1 MVKIAQTFLAGRAT
15 CFGLGRRLSFK
26 LRRPREAPAASPLRA
41 SFFGQ
46 CRAGGLRAQ
55 GLDCRRRPDDRRSS
69 GRDPHRARLRGMRHR
84 PHGGR
89 GRRLGS
95 TSQARSCRPRPPPRR
110 RWFGNRDC
118 GPVASAWQARRALC
132 HRQHNAGRADNR
144 GRRRLSLQ
152 ALSLRRPFAQS
163 RNRRGDRRHWQGS
176 PAISKKLPGTLASYG
191 TLGSRSMNDEG
202 AKVGKLLRQQTA
214 IARFGS
220 FGLRES
226 DLLKVLTEAARVCAE
241 SLSVPFAKVCRYRA
255 AKNDLLIE
263 AGHGWNVGVIGTI
276 ESADPSSPQGRA
288 FVTGEPSICN
298 DVRKDNS
305 FELPGFYA
313 AHSIVSTVD
322 VVIHAKEDAT
332 PYGVLEIDNDQQH
345 DYDQHDIDFLTG
357 FANVL
362 AEAVAT
368 SARTGVL
375 QRTIERMKVLVEEK
389 DRLLEQ
395 KKVLA
400 EELQHRVRNNL
411 QLVYGML
418 SKQLGDTPDA
428 AGQRGIKAISRRVST
443 LAQVYDHL
451 LGSEM
456 TRTTDFG
463 SYVRSLCLN
472 LAEIQ
477 AAPGG
482 SVTLT
487 CDSDAIVLD
496 LDVVTALGIVVAEV
510 VTNSYDHAFPDGK
523 RGSIVVSVRRADD
536 DMATM
541 RISDDG
547 TGFLTKAES
556 KRHGLGLVRRLVEQ
570 IRGSAVVNSDH
581 GTMWTIK
588 IPVAHALAS

>member
-1 MVKIAQTFLAGRAT
+1 M
-15 CFGLGRRLSFK
+15 
-26 LRRPREAPAASPLRA
+26 
-41 SFFGQ
+41 
-46 CRAGGLRAQ
+46 
-55 GLDCRRRPDDRRSS
+55 
-69 GRDPHRARLRGMRHR
+69 
-84 PHGGR
+84 
-89 GRRLGS
+89 
-95 TSQARSCRPRPPPRR
+95 
-110 RWFGNRDC
+110 
-118 GPVASAWQARRALC
+118 
-132 HRQHNAGRADNR
+132 
-144 GRRRLSLQ
+144 
-152 ALSLRRPFAQS
+152 
-163 RNRRGDRRHWQGS
+163 
-176 PAISKKLPGTLASYG
+176 
-191 TLGSRSMNDEG
+191 
-202 AKVGKLLRQQTA
+202 
-214 IARFGS
+214 
-220 FGLRES
+220 
-226 DLLKVLTEAARVCAE
+226 KVLTEGARVCAE
-241 SLSVPFAKVCRYRA
+241 CLNVPFSKVCRYRTEE
-255 AKNDLLIE
+255 NDLLIE
-263 AGHGWNVGVIGTI
+263 AGYGWRAGVIGNVV
-276 ESADPSSPQGRA
+276 SRADVTSPQGRA
-288 FVTGEPSICN
+288 FITGEPSICN
-298 DVRKDNS
+298 DLHDDND
-305 FELPGFYA
+305 FKLPPFYA
-313 AHSIVSTVD
+313 EHGIVSTID
-322 VVIHAKEDAT
+322 VVIKGSDDQ
-332 PYGVLEIDNDQQH
+332 PYGVLEIDNNQQH
-345 DYDQHDIDFLTG
+345 NYDQHDIDFLTG

-368 SARTGVL
+368 SARTGTL
-375 QRTIERMKVLVEEK
+375 QRTIERMKILVEEK

-418 SKQLGDTPDA
+418 SKQLDDTPDT

-463 SYVRSLCLN
+463 NYVRSLCLN

-510 VTNSYDHAFPDGK
+510 VTNSYDHAFPAGK
-523 RGSIVVSVRRADD
+523 GGSIIVTVRHAAGDI
-536 DMATM
+536 ATM
-541 RISDDG
+541 TISDDG
-547 TGFLTKAES
+547 TGFLAKAES